1 VFKRFGPPV
10 LVTLLMLATGVAFAV
25 TELLKLEPSPI
36 TRTRVTPLFS
46 PTCHCDT
53 SKARVAFS
61 LRRNERV
68 TLLIIGPR
76 GGKIRRL
83 LDGEDKPSGPLHT
96 IWNGRNN
103 TGRLVPDGE
112 YRVHVYLG
120 ERRKIELPNIIRLDT
135 QAPKITSSSVSSHTI
150 SPDGDGNK
158 DLLHIN
164 DRVSEGAQ
172 ILLYVDG
179 KLVEKTRYRA
189 GKSNKFDWN
198 GTIDGRLSMGWHNLT
213 LKAVDLTGNKSA
225 TATMPIPVQVR
236 ILKLRPERIRVV
248 AGNTFQLAISTD
260 RESVRWRFN
269 GQIGLAP
276 SSRTLVLS
284 APPTPGRYRVI
295 VRSGPYRAG
304 ALIIVR

>member
-10 LVTLLMLATGVAFAV
+10 LVTLLVVATGVAFVV
-25 TELLKLEPSPI
+25 TERLKLEPSPI
-36 TRTRVTPLFS
+36 TRTLVTQLFS
-46 PTCHCDT
+46 PTCHCDK
-53 SKARVAFS
+53 SKASVAFS
-61 LRRNERV
+61 LRRSERV

-83 LDGEDKPSGPLHT
+83 LDGENKPSGPLHS
-96 IWNGRNN
+96 IWNGRSN
-103 TGRLVPDGE
+103 TGRLVPDGK
-112 YRVHVYLG
+112 YRVRVYLG
-120 ERRKIELPNIIRLDT
+120 ERRRITLPNIIRLDT
-135 QAPKITSSSVSSHTI
+135 QAPTITSSSVSSHTI

-198 GTIDGRLSMGWHNLT
+198 GTIDGRVSMGWHNLT
-213 LKAVDLTGNKSA
+213 LKAVDLAGNKSA
-225 TATMPIPVQVR
+225 AATVPIPVQVR
-236 ILKLRPERIRVV
+236 ILRLRPGRIRVSTRK
-248 AGNTFQLAISTD
+248 TFKLAISTD
-260 RESVRWRFN
+260 RTLVRWRFA
-269 GQIGLAP
+269 GRRGVAP
-276 SSRTLVLS
+276 SRSLVLR
-284 APPTPGRYRVI
+284 APATPGRYRVI
-295 VRSGPYRAG
+295 VRSGRYKAG